1 MARISGEKMTLA
13 ELIQKHTDV
22 SGKWVR
28 AEDVKVI
35 IREWLNYQNKQ
46 VNETY
51 TNYGQH

>member
-1 MARISGEKMTLA
+1 MTLA

-28 AEDVKVI
+28 DEDVKVI